1 MFGSYHYHEIIKRT
15 IVAFGTLFNN
25 LYIKHQDGTG
35 ADNSVIKVPIS
46 YGPVQKFLARL
57 DEKPDL
63 RRRVAITLPRMSF
76 EMTDIVYD
84 ASRKVSSVQK
94 FQANREGVG
103 PVQVYMPAPYNL
115 SIELSIIT
123 KYQDDMLQ
131 ILEQILP
138 YFQPQFNLTVD
149 LVNSIGEKRDI
160 PITLEGISM
169 QDDYEGD
176 YTTRRSLVYT
186 LRFTAKTSI
195 FGKIDDKEGPII
207 KKVTV
212 DYYGDTDRQEASRQL
227 RYQVTPRAIKDYN
240 DDNTTTLGADI
251 SETQRTFDVSN
262 ASQFVVDSYIMIN
275 EESMLIT
282 KIAGNTLTVTRGMDK
297 TINAKHQVGD
307 QINMIN
313 AADDALINYDDE
325 FGFNEDLFDFGDGRL
340 YSPRKDSDL

>member
-103 PVQVYMPAPYNL
+103 PVQVYMPAPYNI

-240 DDNTTTLGADI
+240 DDNTTTLGVDI

-262 ASQFVVDSYIMIN
+262 ATQFVVDSYIMIN

-282 KIAGNTLTVTRGMDK
+282 KIAGNTLTVTRGMDN

-325 FGFNEDLFDFGDGRL
+325 FGFNEELFDFGDGRL
-340 YSPRKDSDL
+340 YSPRKDTDV

>member
-1 MFGSYHYHEIIKRT
+1 
-15 IVAFGTLFNN
+15 
-25 LYIKHQDGTG
+25 
-35 ADNSVIKVPIS
+35 
-46 YGPVQKFLARL
+46 
-57 DEKPDL
+57 
-63 RRRVAITLPRMSF
+63 
-76 EMTDIVYD
+76 
-84 ASRKVSSVQK
+84 
-94 FQANREGVG
+94 
-103 PVQVYMPAPYNL
+103 MPAPYNL

-262 ASQFVVDSYIMIN
+262 ASQLTENSYIMIN

-282 KIAGNTLTVTRGMDK
+282 KIASNTLTVTRGMDK